1 MLEDTFANRLKK
13 ALDYNNM
20 RPIDL
25 ANKTKISKTQIS
37 NYLKGTYKAKQDKLY
52 LIAKAL
58 NVSEAWLM
66 GFDVSMEREWF
77 PTDDDGLPYEKDDN
91 VDYVELSTKVVKIP
105 ILGKVPAGVP
115 IEAIQE
121 ILGYEEI
128 DADLIK
134 HGERYFALYVKGNSM
149 TPEYLPNDIIIIKQQ
164 QDCNSGDDCIVLVN
178 GYDATLKRVIKEEDG
193 IKLRPLNND
202 YETHK
207 YTKEEILNKPVV
219 IVGIVK
225 ELRRK
230 K

>member
-25 ANKTKISKTQIS
+25 AKKTKISKTQIS

-52 LIAKAL
+52 LIAKVL

-77 PTDDDGLPYEKDDN
+77 PTDDDGLSYEKDDN
-91 VDYVELSTKVVKIP
+91 IDYIELSTKVAKIP

-121 ILGYEEI
+121 ILGYEDI
-128 DADLIK
+128 SVDLVK
-134 HGERYFALYVKGNSM
+134 HGEKFFALYVKGNSM
-149 TPEYLPNDIIIIKQQ
+149 IPEYLPNDIIIVRQQ

-193 IKLRPLNND
+193 IKLKPLNND

-207 YTKEEILNKPVV
+207 YTQEEILKKPVV
-219 IVGIVK
+219 IVGVVK